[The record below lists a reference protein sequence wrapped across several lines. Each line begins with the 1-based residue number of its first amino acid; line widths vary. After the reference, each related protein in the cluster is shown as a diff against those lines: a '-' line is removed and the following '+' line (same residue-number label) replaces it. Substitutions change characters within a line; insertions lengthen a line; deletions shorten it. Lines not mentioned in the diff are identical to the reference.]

1 MAIPASFLQSN
12 SLSGSAVVVG
22 GFANITLAFNPVAL
36 IGTNNSFVV
45 KLRKGS
51 TSGVVVTTSPP
62 ITIQD
67 TSSIVSVTA
76 NVSSVAEG
84 NLVLYTVVTSNV
96 TNYSNI
102 YFSVA
107 GATANITS
115 SDFTSNTGF
124 VTIVN
129 NTGTFVL
136 QANADLSLMDET
148 GETYQVQIRSGS
160 STGNIVYQ
168 SASSNV
174 TLLDVSKQYN
184 VYSATE
190 SASSITTPANLFF
203 TVGVTNIPTG
213 TLLYYDTIGTAS
225 NTTFTS
231 PNTGSFAINTGSNT
245 ISFFN
250 CALGIGQSATLAV
263 RIRRDSL
270 TGPILFTSNTV
281 ALSGLSA
288 YYSMSGG
295 NITYSNQYRIHTFNT
310 PGALTVSSA
319 AGDTLNSSVE
329 VLVVGG
335 GGGGGA
341 GPGAPGGAGGLLYGN
356 ISLPATTYPVSIG
369 AGGAG
374 SIYNFSPTW
383 PVPGRIGSS
392 GGGTTFGSF
401 NASGGGYGAYV
412 YPTTWNGGPGGSGG
426 GGAGGSGGPGSQPP
440 SGGLTGYGYPGG
452 TVPPG
457 SPSNGG
463 GGGAGGAGTSS
474 MQGGPGLSLGISGS
488 VVTYAAGGYGGQY
501 SPLDVTAGRNTNT
514 GGGGTGGGTS
524 GYPGQGGDSGIVIVR
539 YPYTGYYSNLTANAN
554 YSLSGNSN
562 IYFILSAQNANAQ
575 ILTYSTSGNVTSAD
589 FIGGNTG
596 TVVVTGSTTIIM
608 LQGNVSIPA
617 GETRN
622 FSLSL
627 ANATGYT
634 VITSNNS
641 AILKN
646 PITFTSEAFVL
657 AGGGGGGAGSGAG
670 IGGTGGGGGGLIY
683 TNVSI
688 STGIFYNV
696 TVANPVPGG
705 VYGSTNGPKGAN
717 STFIGGSVGITSVG
731 GGGGVTPNVGPS
743 NGQNG
748 GSGGG
753 GGYNFPAPAALG
765 GGGFGYPSPAPT
777 FYTPTGSQGY
787 PGGAGLT
794 VPPGGSPGGPLGGGG
809 GAGGA
814 GTPGDSN
821 GIGGNGIAFNITGSP
836 VTYGGGGGGGN
847 TFPGAAGA
855 VGGPGG
861 GGNAGTNPAGYNGK
875 AGTNNLGGGGG
886 AGGRDPGSAPN
897 PGGAG
902 GSGVVILAYANTQPN
917 ISILSGN
924 LVVSTSASSRTGY
937 LVHSITSGTGTITF
951 I

>member
-1 MAIPASFLQSN
+1 VIPFSPASY
-12 SLSGSAVVVG
+12 
-22 GFANITLAFNPVAL
+22 
-36 IGTNNSFVV
+36 GT
-45 KLRKGS
+45 
-51 TSGVVVTTSPP
+51 
-62 ITIQD
+62 
-67 TSSIVSVTA
+67 
-76 NVSSVAEG
+76 
-84 NLVLYTVVTSNV
+84 
-96 TNYSNI
+96 
-102 YFSVA
+102 
-107 GATANITS
+107 
-115 SDFTSNTGF
+115 
-124 VTIVN
+124 
-129 NTGTFVL
+129 
-136 QANADLSLMDET
+136 
-148 GETYQVQIRSGS
+148 
-160 STGNIVYQ
+160 
-168 SASSNV
+168 
-174 TLLDVSKQYN
+174 
-184 VYSATE
+184 
-190 SASSITTPANLFF
+190 
-203 TVGVTNIPTG
+203 
-213 TLLYYDTIGTAS
+213 
-225 NTTFTS
+225 
-231 PNTGSFAINTGSNT
+231 
-245 ISFFN
+245 
-250 CALGIGQSATLAV
+250 
-263 RIRRDSL
+263 
-270 TGPILFTSNTV
+270 TGP
-281 ALSGLSA
+281 A
-288 YYSMSGG
+288 
-295 NITYSNQYRIHTFNT
+295 
-310 PGALTVSSA
+310 PGRYFA
-319 AGDTLNSSVE
+319 
-329 VLVVGG
+329 
-335 GGGGGA
+335 GGGGA
-341 GPGAPGGAGGLLYGN
+341 L
-356 ISLPATTYPVSIG
+356 YPV
-369 AGGAG
+369 
-374 SIYNFSPTW
+374 
-383 PVPGRIGSS
+383 
-392 GGGTTFGSF
+392 
-401 NASGGGYGAYV
+401 
-412 YPTTWNGGPGGSGG
+412 GPISGGSGG
-426 GGAGGSGGPGSQPP
+426 GG
-440 SGGLTGYGYPGG
+440 
-452 TVPPG
+452 
-457 SPSNGG
+457 NGD
-463 GGGAGGAGTSS
+463 A
-474 MQGGPGLSLGISGS
+474 QGN
-488 VVTYAAGGYGGQY
+488 V
-501 SPLDVTAGRNTNT
+501 NT
-514 GGGGTGGGTS
+514 GGGGGGRGV
-524 GYPGQGGDSGIVIVR
+524 GGSGIVIIR
-539 YPYTGYYSNLTANAN
+539 YPYTGLYSNLTANAN
-554 YSLSGNSN
+554 YRLNGYSN
-562 IYFILSAQNANAQ
+562 VYFILSAQNANAQ

-596 TVVVTGSTTIIM
+596 TVVVTGNTTVIT

-646 PITFTSEAFVL
+646 PITFTSEVFVL
-657 AGGGGGGAGSGAG
+657 AGGGGGGAGSGAS

-705 VYGSTNGPKGAN
+705 VYGSTNGSNGAN

-743 NGQNG
+743 TGKNG

-765 GGGFGYPSPAPT
+765 GNGFGYPSPAPT

-787 PGGAGLT
+787 PGGTGLT
-794 VPPGGSPGGPLGGGG
+794 VPPGGSPFGPLGGGG

-886 AGGRDPGSAPN
+886 AGGRDPGSTPN

-902 GSGVVILAYANTQPN
+902 GSGVVRFAYPNTQPN